1 MKIRRRYVFHGG
13 VQGVGF
19 RWRAQQAARLYG
31 LTGWVRN
38 DWEGTVTLELQGEEA
53 LLDKTVTILQT
64 ARYIRVER
72 TETRDLPLDP
82 KERSFKTDYGW

>member
-1 MKIRRRYVFHGG
+1 MKLRRRYVFHGS

-19 RWRAQQAARLYG
+19 RWRAQQAAKLYG

-38 DWEGTVTLELQGEEA
+38 DWEGSVTMELQGEEA
-53 LLDKTVTILQT
+53 LQNKVLLALQN

-72 TETRDLPLDP
+72 IETQELPLDP
-82 KERSFKTDYGW
+82 EERSFKTDYGW

>member
-1 MKIRRRYVFHGG
+1 MKLRRRYVFHGS

-19 RWRAQQAARLYG
+19 RWRAQQAAKLYG

-38 DWEGTVTLELQGEEA
+38 DWEGSVTMELQGEEA
-53 LLDKTVTILQT
+53 LQNKTLLALQN

-72 TETRDLPLDP
+72 IETQELPLDP
-82 KERSFKTDYGW
+82 EERSFKTDYGW